1 MPDCYNQLLQTNN
14 QAPRKFADRV
24 SMTQILD
31 VVTEALRVAKSNGR
45 NRVEIAPNET
55 KQFISELA
63 ESSFGTNG

>member
-31 VVTEALRVAKSNGR
+31 VVTEALRVAKSNDR
-45 NRVEIAPNET
+45 NPVGQLGLASPVLAP
-55 KQFISELA
+55 
-63 ESSFGTNG
+63 